1 MTRLVPKVDG
11 VPSVDELRP
20 ITLLNCDYKILSK
33 WLVRRM
39 KPVLPSIIKSGQLC
53 TVGKKNIL
61 FGVNNILSS
70 ILDVQQRNSGACLMT
85 LDFFKAYDRVFLKF
99 LIVHFM
105 DYNATRGGYDKIHY
119 LWTDQG
125 HPVIVF
131 DPAGGPDSNVALY
144 YLYRATTS
152 CSGEEDDR
160 LKGGGHRRKEFG
172 GVL

>member
-11 VPSVDELRP
+11 APSVDELRP

-39 KPVLPSIIKSGQLC
+39 KPVLPLVIKSGQLC

-70 ILDVQQRNSGACLMT
+70 ILDVQQRNSEACLMT

-99 LIVHFM
+99 LIKVMKAMNFGTLFTSWITMLHE
-105 DYNATRGGYDKIHY
+105 G
-119 LWTDQG
+119 
-125 HPVIVF
+125 
-131 DPAGGPDSNVALY
+131 
-144 YLYRATTS
+144 ATTRFII
-152 CSGEEDDR
+152 SGLTR
-160 LKGGGHRRKEFG
+160 VIRRVAETWNPWNPGF
-172 GVL
+172 